1 MIFVY
6 LYIEVIFPRFPDVQE
21 RALKLW
27 KETLD
32 RRKVVQAV
40 RQYKDV
46 EQLFMQWK
54 VALNKKLQPQTE
66 EIEKF
71 LWLM

>member
-6 LYIEVIFPRFPDVQE
+6 FYSGVIFPRFPDVRE

-32 RRKVVQAV
+32 RRKVVQAL

-54 VALNKKLQPQTE
+54 VAVKKKLQPQTE